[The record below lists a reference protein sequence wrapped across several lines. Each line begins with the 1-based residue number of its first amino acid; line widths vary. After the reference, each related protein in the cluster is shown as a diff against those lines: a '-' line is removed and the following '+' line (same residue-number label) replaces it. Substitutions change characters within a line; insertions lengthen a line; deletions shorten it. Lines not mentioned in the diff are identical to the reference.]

1 MSKFGKLGVT
11 TDKPSRMTIIAPGE
25 VDPLI
30 DKDGNEAYIDFLPWD
45 SEAGRK
51 FDQDQ
56 QREQVRK
63 GFRQRSRAEQRADLE
78 SIDQI
83 KAQAER
89 LAALTTGWY
98 LLDFDGQPLPDM
110 DFSKATA
117 LELFSAPELGWLH
130 RQAWVFVGNERNF
143 MKGSSK
149 TSSPSPSTNSS
160 STDQP
165 DPAAPNAST

>member
-1 MSKFGKLGVT
+1 MSKFSELGVV

-30 DKDGNEAYIDFLPWD
+30 DENGTEAYIDFLPWD

-51 FDQDQ
+51 FEQDQ
-56 QREQVRK
+56 QRENVRK
-63 GFRQRSRAEQRADLE
+63 GFRQRSRAELRADME
-78 SIDQI
+78 NVDQTRL
-83 KAQAER
+83 QAER
-89 LAALTTGWY
+89 LAALATGWY
-98 LLDFDGQPLPDM
+98 LLDFDGKPLPDM

-117 LELFSAPELGWLH
+117 LELFSAPALGWLH
-130 RQAWVFVGNERNF
+130 RQSWVFVGNERNF
-143 MKGSSK
+143 MPRSSK

-165 DPAAPNAST
+165 DPAPNVNT